1 MGKIMNKPEDIKRRA
16 LMFGLAGI
24 FTLFADR
31 KGIASDTPAASI
43 EQPERSDDASFI
55 ARAFGMQRQAI
66 ESGDQAYGAVV
77 VRDGRIVAQSPSR
90 VVIDRDPTAHAEME
104 AIREAARRLGSRDLS
119 RCTLY
124 SSSPACPMCE
134 AAAYWAGIE
143 RMVYGKNGSDGGG
156 PRLCG

>member
-1 MGKIMNKPEDIKRRA
+1 MDKPANVKRRT
-16 LMFGLAGI
+16 LLFGLAGI
-24 FTLFADR
+24 FTLGADR
-31 KGIASDTPAASI
+31 EGIASEIQAEPI
-43 EQPERSDDASFI
+43 EQPEASDDVTYI
-55 ARAFGMQRQAI
+55 ARAFDMQRQAI

-77 VRDGRIVAQSPSR
+77 VLNGRIVGQSPSR
-90 VVIDRDPTAHAEME
+90 VVIDRDPSAHAEME
-104 AIREAARRLGSRDLS
+104 AIRDAARRLDSRDLS

-143 RMVYGKNGSDGGG
+143 RMVYGKNASEGGS

>member
-1 MGKIMNKPEDIKRRA
+1 MDKPANVKRRT
-16 LMFGLAGI
+16 LLFGLAGV
-24 FTLFADR
+24 FTLGADR
-31 KGIASDTPAASI
+31 EGIASEVQAEPIA
-43 EQPERSDDASFI
+43 QPEASDDVTYI
-55 ARAFGMQRQAI
+55 ARAFDMQRQAI

-77 VRDGRIVAQSPSR
+77 VLNGRIVGQSPSR
-90 VVIDRDPTAHAEME
+90 VVINRDPSAHAEME
-104 AIREAARRLGSRDLS
+104 AIRDAARRLDSRDLS

-143 RMVYGKNGSDGGG
+143 RMVYGKNASEGGS